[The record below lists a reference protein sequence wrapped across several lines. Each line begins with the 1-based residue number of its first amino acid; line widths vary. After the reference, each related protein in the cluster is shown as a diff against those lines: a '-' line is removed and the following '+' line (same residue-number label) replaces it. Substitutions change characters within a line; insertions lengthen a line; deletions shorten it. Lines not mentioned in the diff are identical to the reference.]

1 MKIKFLLADEFRA
14 EAAGKQMALGLY
26 ADDIIILEH
35 KEASKEVAKAGL
47 PAGIDRL
54 AFLINVSDVPEVKH
68 IYKMQIIDPSG
79 SPHGKEIPLGEHVIA
94 KGTSRSFVIEA
105 KPFLIQGA
113 GTYQLNFFIDDVIHT
128 FSFTLIEREGTKS
141 TIS

>member
-1 MKIKFLLADEFRA
+1 VKIKFLVADEFRA

-26 ADDIIILEH
+26 ADDIIILEP
-35 KEASKEVAKAGL
+35 KSEVANGGL

-79 SPHGKEIPLGEHVIA
+79 SPHGNEIPLGEYIIA

-105 KPFLIQGA
+105 KPFLIQGV
-113 GTYQLNFFIDDVIHT
+113 GTYKLNFFIDDIIHT
-128 FSFTLIEREGTKS
+128 FSFNFVERESMKS
-141 TIS
+141 TMS